1 MQYGQTEAVTGRPK
15 AETHSGGEA
24 HRLCGGQST
33 GTLALI
39 LLLTAA
45 GCGAEGPWFGASEEG
60 AENIRIMTWNVQ
72 AFFDGTERGNEY
84 NKYRGA
90 AWNQEKY
97 MARLN
102 GLIQALDK
110 LEETPDILALEEVE
124 NEGVLKD
131 LADRISSSR
140 GYRWTFFAGNPGHS
154 LGLGVLSRI
163 PFTKAAVHS
172 LSYRNE
178 AIPRPVLELWVEIR
192 GSPIALFVCHWKSKL
207 GGEDATGKLRR
218 GAARIIL
225 RRMREIG
232 KTHPSMPVLIMGDL
246 NENHDEFYR
255 RNGAVTG
262 ALIPDDPEA
271 AEATGF
277 GKTPTSTA
285 QADFLILSGRKP
297 PVPEFFPP
305 DATGLYS
312 PWTEAL
318 GEGSYYYRD
327 EWETIDHFLLSSGF
341 FDGSEWEFD
350 GCRVAESP
358 PFVNARGHP
367 NAYNPQTGA
376 GLSDH
381 LPLILTLRF
390 IETGAPGKYGG
401 GP

>member
-1 MQYGQTEAVTGRPK
+1 MQHEQTEAVTGGSRAGIHGRGGRPK
-15 AETHSGGEA
+15 
-24 HRLCGGQST
+24 T

-45 GCGAEGPWFGASEEG
+45 GCGAKGTWFGTSKDG
-60 AENIRIMTWNVQ
+60 KENIRIMTWNVQ
-72 AFFDGTERGNEY
+72 ALFDGTERGNEY
-84 NKYRGA
+84 NEYRGT

-97 MARLN
+97 TARLN
-102 GLIQALDK
+102 GLAQALDN
-110 LEETPDILALEEVE
+110 LGETPDILALEEVE
-124 NEGVLKD
+124 NDGVLKD
-131 LADRISSSR
+131 LAGRISSGH
-140 GYRWTFFAGNPGHS
+140 GYRWTFFANNPGHS

-163 PFTKAAVHS
+163 PFTKTAAHS
-172 LSYRNE
+172 LSYRDK
-178 AIPRPVLELWVEIR
+178 AIPRPVLELWVETR
-192 GSPIALFVCHWKSKL
+192 GTPMVLFVCHWKSKL
-207 GGEDATGKLRR
+207 GGEDATGKPRR

-232 KTHPSMPVLIMGDL
+232 KTHPSTPVLIMGDL

-255 RNGAVTG
+255 RGGVVTG

-271 AEATGF
+271 AEVAGF
-277 GKTPTSTA
+277 GGTPASAA
-285 QADFLILSGRKP
+285 QADFLILSNKKP

-305 DATGLYS
+305 DAVGLYS
-312 PWTEAL
+312 PWMEVL

-341 FDGSEWEFD
+341 FDGSGWEFD
-350 GCRVAESP
+350 ECGIAESP

-367 NAYNPQTGA
+367 NAYNPRTGA

-390 IETGAPGKYGG
+390 TGSGASGEYGG
-401 GP
+401 DP